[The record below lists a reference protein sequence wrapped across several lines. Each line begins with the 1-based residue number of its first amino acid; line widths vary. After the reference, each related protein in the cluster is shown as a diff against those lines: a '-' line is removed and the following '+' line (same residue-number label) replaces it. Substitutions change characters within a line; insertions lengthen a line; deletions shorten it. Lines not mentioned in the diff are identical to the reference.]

1 MTVEIAESSRVEAVY
16 DEAMELIRLGFG
28 VEAYIITD
36 LSSLGDFDP
45 SREGLDRIAGMVGHP
60 VTERSLVVDLA
71 EEYARREL

>member
-28 VEAYIITD
+28 IEALLITD
-36 LSSLGDFDP
+36 LSSLGDFAP
-45 SREGLDRIAGMVGHP
+45 SREGLDRIADMVGHS
-60 VTERSLVVDLA
+60 VTEGSLVVELA